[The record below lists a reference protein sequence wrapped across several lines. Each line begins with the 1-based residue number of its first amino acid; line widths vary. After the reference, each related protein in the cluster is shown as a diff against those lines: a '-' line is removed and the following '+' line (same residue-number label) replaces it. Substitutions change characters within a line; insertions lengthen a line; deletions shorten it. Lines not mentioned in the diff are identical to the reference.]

1 MTSSEPKLPTG
12 IKILIGIV
20 ILLFGL
26 PFLIIIPGMIFATR
40 EGAKSN
46 ASDELST
53 WEGQSAPD
61 LEITTIDGATLKLSE
76 FHGRAVI
83 LDYWATWCGP
93 CIREIPHLQK
103 LADELLQDL
112 VVIGVSSE
120 KMAVLQKFANGKSIR
135 YHIGT
140 ATNSPSP
147 YADIR
152 VIPTTLF
159 IDRNGTIRK
168 VLRGYHDYP
177 SLKTQVSLILE

>member
-1 MTSSEPKLPTG
+1 MASNDPKLPVF
-12 IKILIGIV
+12 IKFLIGIV

-26 PFLIIIPGMIFATR
+26 PFVVTVPAFINATR
-40 EGAKSN
+40 KGTTSEAN
-46 ASDELST
+46 ELST

-76 FHGRAVI
+76 LRGRAVI

-93 CIREIPHLQK
+93 CILEIPHLQK
-103 LADELLQDL
+103 LADEFPQDL
-112 VVIGVSSE
+112 VVVGVSSE
-120 KMAVLQKFANGKSIR
+120 NISVLQKFARSKSMR
-135 YHIGT
+135 YQVGT

-152 VIPTTLF
+152 VIPTTFF

-168 VLRGYHDYP
+168 VVRGYHDYP
-177 SLKTQVSLILE
+177 SLKAQVSMIVE